1 MSDPLW
7 VSICAFEDIYPESGV
22 CALVGNEQVAVFRIR
37 DALYAIGN
45 FDPISGANVLSR
57 GIVGD
62 LGGELVVASP
72 IYKQH
77 FNLTTGK
84 CLEEPERCVPVYDTR
99 IVDGHV
105 WVRGNAPAASA
116 APPPPPA
123 AAPPARRLVVIGNGV
138 AAMRTLEEL
147 IDLDGASYEI
157 EVFGAEPHQPYNRIL
172 LSSTLAGEKSKED
185 LWTHSPQ
192 WFDAKG
198 IRLHQGDAV
207 VRIDRIKRVV
217 HSARGVAARYDRLLI
232 ATGAEPIVLPL
243 PGRDLPGVMTFRDLS
258 DVEQMLS
265 MASSHQSCI
274 VIGGGLLGLEAASG
288 LALRGMQ
295 VTVVHSSE
303 YLMNRQLDPHASGLL
318 RAEMETRGIRF
329 RMSSRTEAILGGE
342 RASGVR
348 FSDGQ
353 TLPADLI
360 VMTTGITPNIE
371 LAQAAGLAC
380 GRGILVDDTMQTFDP
395 AIYAVG
401 ECVEHR
407 GTTYGLVAPLW
418 EQARVCAAHLAER
431 GVRQYRK
438 SPTYTNLKVSGVS
451 VFAAGDHEP
460 ASGRESLVLRDA
472 KRGVYKH
479 LVIENEKLRGAVLY
493 GDTKDGGWY
502 FDLINEGRD
511 IGALRDQLLFRA

>member
-1 MSDPLW
+1 MSDPRW
-7 VSICAFEDIYPESGV
+7 VSICGFEDIYPECGV

-77 FNLTTGK
+77 FNLTTGL
-84 CLEEPERCVPVYDTR
+84 CLEEPEHSVSVYDTR
-99 IVDGHV
+99 ILDGRV
-105 WVRGNAPAASA
+105 WVRSNAAMPVAVPAR
-116 APPPPPA
+116 
-123 AAPPARRLVVIGNGV
+123 RRLVVIGNGV

-147 IDLDGASYEI
+147 IELDDAAYDI

-172 LSSTLAGEKSKED
+172 LSGALAGEKSTD
-185 LWTHSPQ
+185 DIWTHPPE
-192 WFDAKG
+192 WFEARG
-198 IRLHQGDAV
+198 IRLHRGDAV
-207 VRIDRIKRVV
+207 VRIDRVRRVV
-217 HSARGVAARYDRLLI
+217 HSAGGVAAGYDRLLI
-232 ATGAEPIVLPL
+232 ATGAQPIVLPL
-243 PGRDLPGVMTFRDLS
+243 PGCDLPGVMTFRDLS
-258 DVEQMLS
+258 DVEQMLA
-265 MASSHQSCI
+265 MASIHPRCV

-303 YLMNRQLDPHASGLL
+303 YLMNRQLDPHAAELL
-318 RAEMETRGIRF
+318 REEMQARGICF
-329 RMSSRTEAILGGE
+329 RMFCRTEAILGSE
-342 RASGVR
+342 RATGVR
-348 FSDGQ
+348 FSDGE

-360 VMTTGITPNIE
+360 VMTTGIKPNIE

-380 GRGILVDDTMQTFDP
+380 GRGILVNDTLQTFDP

-431 GVRQYRK
+431 GVRRYRK

-451 VFAAGDHEP
+451 VFAAGDHEL
-460 ASGRESLVLRDA
+460 AGGRESLVMRDP

-511 IGALRDQLLFRA
+511 IGALRNQLLFGAQSADSGTA